1 MAAHKT
7 SLDHA
12 YRALTNLKTRLA
24 KAATDDERKTTI
36 GHWKSSSLILD
47 DSLRHTMEHI
57 YAKKAPAGT
66 LDEAMQRDMERL
78 AARVEAEQARL
89 ERCRASHAELAAL
102 FVEDG
107 AVAPL
112 GKRVKR
118 EEGEAPPAKRVKR
131 ERV

>member
-1 MAAHKT
+1 MHKT

-24 KAATDDERKTTI
+24 KAGTEDERKTTI

-66 LDEAMQRDMERL
+66 LDEAMKRDMERL
-78 AARVEAEQARL
+78 ATRVEAEQARL

-102 FVEDG
+102 LDEG
-107 AVAPL
+107 VAPL

-131 ERV
+131 ELV

>member
-1 MAAHKT
+1 MAIHRT

-12 YRALTNLKTRLA
+12 YRALTNLKTRLTNA
-24 KAATDDERKTTI
+24 GTDDERKTTI

-47 DSLRHTMEHI
+47 DSLRHTMEYI
-57 YAKKAPAGT
+57 YAKKTPAGT
-66 LDEAMQRDMERL
+66 LDEAMKRDMERL
-78 AARVEAEQARL
+78 ATLVEAEQARL

-102 FVEDG
+102 LDEG
-107 AVAPL
+107 VAPL

>member
-12 YRALTNLKTRLA
+12 YRALTNLKTRLTNA
-24 KAATDDERKTTI
+24 GTDDERKTTI

-102 FVEDG
+102 LNEG
-107 AVAPL
+107 VAPL

>member
-1 MAAHKT
+1 MAIHRT

-12 YRALTNLKTRLA
+12 YRALTNLKTRLTNA
-24 KAATDDERKTTI
+24 GTDDERKTTI

-47 DSLRHTMEHI
+47 DSLRHTMEYI
-57 YAKKAPAGT
+57 YAKKTPAGT
-66 LDEAMQRDMERL
+66 LDEAMKRDMERL
-78 AARVEAEQARL
+78 ATRVEAEQARL

-102 FVEDG
+102 LDEG
-107 AVAPL
+107 VAPL

-131 ERV
+131 ELV

>member
-1 MAAHKT
+1 MHKT

-24 KAATDDERKTTI
+24 KAGTDDERKTTI
-36 GHWKSSSLILD
+36 GYWKSSSLILD

-102 FVEDG
+102 LDEG
-107 AVAPL
+107 VAPL